1 MPAFFP
7 VSDVDVGDFDKA
19 LSAKPA
25 PEALAARFLRPRH
38 AVLAAQ
44 PGPDVALAAEGSFEY
59 PESLEHGKKC
69 TINNPKISK
78 SRLLNCQGVRCWF
91 RLGQA
96 NIARLCSLKET

>member
-25 PEALAARFLRPRH
+25 PEALAARFVRPRH

-59 PESLEHGKKC
+59 PENLEHG
-69 TINNPKISK
+69 
-78 SRLLNCQGVRCWF
+78 LLCALHVAFARH
-91 RLGQA
+91 LPVA
-96 NIARLCSLKET
+96 IAPDDVCRAA